1 MEETLNKYK
10 NVPVSVAAKLL
21 DVSEGYIRVGLRD
34 GRLPF
39 GTAVQITEGGKW
51 TFQISPGLLKEYITG
66 SSLKNYFEENKE
78 ILKEILGE

>member
-10 NVPVSVAAKLL
+10 NVPVSVTAKLL
-21 DVSEGYIRVGLRD
+21 DVSEGYIRAGLRD

-39 GTAVQITEGGKW
+39 GTAVQITENGKW

>member
-21 DVSEGYIRVGLRD
+21 DVSQNYIRVGLRD

-39 GTAVQITEGGKW
+39 GTAVQISNGKW
-51 TFQISPGLLKEYITG
+51 TFQISPGLLREYITG